1 MRTMRAV
8 RASAACRSSSAPPRG
23 TPPDCCAPSPS
34 PLLCGDAPG
43 APQSD
48 RSARTSGSV
57 GGRSRSASSGNSP
70 VGRPAAARI
79 GDSPALIVALRA
91 ALDKYSTAAEALRCV
106 LAIICSVTYM
116 VRCVPGGEELRPLC
130 DRAVCGLRDRFP
142 ALSSLS
148 FVIGLG
154 DTILMSW
161 TTMADLIG
169 AALGPEAHDWAA
181 TLASEIEA
189 SAGCEATQLR
199 VAAAPRG
206 AHHSEATPRG
216 AAPRGL
222 AEMGSP
228 TSPGRA
234 AP

>member
-148 FVIGLG
+148 FVIGLRGEAIPPAQLQQIFGCSG

-169 AALGPEAHDWAA
+169 AALGRH
-181 TLASEIEA
+181 TR
-189 SAGCEATQLR
+189 LR
-199 VAAAPRG
+199 DRG
-206 AHHSEATPRG
+206 QC
-216 AAPRGL
+216 GL
-222 AEMGSP
+222 
-228 TSPGRA
+228 
-234 AP
+234 